1 MTSSAAG
8 KPGQLVTLS
17 DPRSAAAEAYRTL
30 RTNLQFTMLDRPSRA
45 LLVTSPLAG
54 EGKSTTLAN
63 LAVVSAEA
71 GMRVVVLD
79 ADLRR
84 PRIHELFGVSQS
96 PGFSSLALGVE
107 SGDMPLQDTAVA
119 GLRVLTSGILPP
131 NPSELLASPRTA
143 AILESLRELADL
155 VLIDSA
161 PVLPVSDAAVLAA
174 RCDGVLLV
182 VRYGKTPRDAARR
195 AREQLDKVG
204 ARILGVTINGARL
217 DRSYGDYYR
226 AQ

>member
-1 MTSSAAG
+1 MTPSPVG
-8 KPGQLVTLS
+8 KPSLLVTLS

-30 RTNLQFTMLDRPSRA
+30 RTNLQFTMLDRPSRV

-63 LAVVSAEA
+63 LAVVSAES
-71 GMRVVVLD
+71 GLRVVVLD

-84 PRIHELFGVSQS
+84 PRMHELFATSQA
-96 PGFSSLALGVE
+96 PGFSSLALRDE
-107 SGDMPLQDTAVA
+107 PGDVPLQDTTVP
-119 GLRVLTSGILPP
+119 GLRVLTSGVLPP

-143 AILESLRELADL
+143 AILEALRELADL
-155 VLIDSA
+155 VLVDSA

-174 RCDGVLLV
+174 RCDGVLMV

-204 ARILGVTINGARL
+204 ARILGVTINGARV